1 MLAYLY
7 ANTYPDEVVG
17 MLLLDAMFPDELS
30 LDYLLPPKD
39 RYEAFDKEDEA
50 ALERISHYKVL
61 KLGQR
66 YIGKEPKI
74 PVTYLASTSEGYD
87 TQGFGEEYDTKI
99 VQLQQDYVDRFSPG
113 ALKKVDAPHFMEPV
127 IPDRIAA
134 EVREVIAA
142 AGGR

>member
-1 MLAYLY
+1 MAL
-7 ANTYPDEVVG
+7 P
-17 MLLLDAMFPDELS
+17 S
-30 LDYLLPPKD
+30 L
-39 RYEAFDKEDEA
+39 
-50 ALERISHYKVL
+50 SHYKVL

-66 YIGKEPKI
+66 YIGREPKI
-74 PVTYLASTSEGYD
+74 PVTYLASTSEGHD
-87 TQGFGEEYDTKI
+87 KQGFSEEYNTKI